1 MGADAPRRDA
11 TIAMAAEAIMAASAD
26 GEVVLDP
33 FLGDGTTLIAAE
45 QVGRIFRGIDL
56 DPGCVDMSIRR
67 WQQATGETAVD
78 AKSTRSFSD
87 LEEVCC
93 GEKR

>member
-1 MGADAPRRDA
+1 MS
-11 TIAMAAEAIMAASAD
+11 AEAIMAASAD

-45 QVGRIFRGIDL
+45 QVGCICFGIDL
-56 DPGCVDMSIRR
+56 DPGCVDESIRR
-67 WQQATGETAVD
+67 WQQATGKAAVH

-87 LEEVCC
+87 LEEVCR